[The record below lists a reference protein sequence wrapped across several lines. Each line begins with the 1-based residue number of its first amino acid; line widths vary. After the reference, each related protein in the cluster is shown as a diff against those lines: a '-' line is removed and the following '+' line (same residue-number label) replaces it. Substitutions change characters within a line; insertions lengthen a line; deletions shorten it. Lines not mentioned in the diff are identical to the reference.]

1 MRQLDIFRE
10 NFYNFDMRKI
20 FAFLIFTILLF
31 SGCTSS
37 KQRFQNNLNDYRYI
51 SILKDDINF
60 GEVKDAPSIQSII
73 DSAIEHTYFEV
84 VEDENKLSD
93 EQKKQ
98 FLVASLNYDFN
109 PVVRKV
115 FVRFTL
121 TDYTSGQTVA
131 EYKHIFKKMSYSSI
145 NSCVMNVMNSFA
157 RENLRQ

>member
-1 MRQLDIFRE
+1 
-10 NFYNFDMRKI
+10 MRKI
-20 FAFLIFTILLF
+20 FAFLIFTVLLF

-37 KQRFQNNLNDYRYI
+37 KQRFQNNLNNYRYI

-73 DSAIEHTYFEV
+73 DSAIEHTYFEI

-121 TDYTSGQTVA
+121 TDYTSGEKVA
-131 EYKHIFKKMSYSSI
+131 EYKRIFKKMSYSSI
-145 NSCVMNVMNSFA
+145 NSCVMNVLNNFA
-157 RENLRQ
+157 RENPRQQAMIR

>member
-1 MRQLDIFRE
+1 
-10 NFYNFDMRKI
+10 MRKI
-20 FAFLIFTILLF
+20 FAFLIFTVLLF

-37 KQRFQNNLNDYRYI
+37 KQRFQNNLHDYRYI

-121 TDYTSGQTVA
+121 TDYTSGEKVA
-131 EYKHIFKKMSYSSI
+131 EYKRIFKKMSYSSI
-145 NSCVMNVMNSFA
+145 NSCVMNVLNNFA
-157 RENLRQ
+157 RENPRQQAMIR

>member
-1 MRQLDIFRE
+1 
-10 NFYNFDMRKI
+10 MRKI
-20 FAFLIFTILLF
+20 FAFLIFTVLLF

-37 KQRFQNNLNDYRYI
+37 KQRFQNNLHDYRYI

-131 EYKHIFKKMSYSSI
+131 EYRRIFKKMSYSSI
-145 NSCVMNVMNSFA
+145 NSCVMNVLNNFA
-157 RENLRQ
+157 RENPRQQAMIR